1 MLGMIKK
8 DLCMVKNNKYL
19 FIMAFVIC
27 IIYSFMFDMDMSFF
41 LPFMGVISVV
51 STFSYDDYNN
61 WHAYA
66 ATLPQGKLNVVKSKY
81 VVTILL
87 TIVLTL
93 TSLLLGFV
101 IGMIKNNYNF
111 DESIS
116 SVMGEIV
123 AILSMAAILY
133 PVTFKYGAEKGRIVL
148 IIIGLGLGIVGIL
161 FSRVIKFNLPV
172 ELVLFMTKYHVLLFI
187 TAIVLILT
195 ISYVISKKAYLKREF

>member
-19 FIMAFVIC
+19 FVMAFVIC

-41 LPFMGVISVV
+41 LPFIGVISMV

-66 ATLPQGKLNVVKSKY
+66 ATLPQGKINVVKSKY
-81 VVTILL
+81 VVTIIL
-87 TIVLTL
+87 TIVLTIA
-93 TSLLLGFV
+93 SLLMGFV
-101 IGMIKNNYNF
+101 IGMIKGNYNF

-116 SVMGEIV
+116 SIMGELV

-172 ELVLFMTKYHVLLFI
+172 ELILFITKYHVLLFI
-187 TAIVLILT
+187 IAVVLILT